1 MVFLSTGGKC
11 MQISNLKSICALFL
25 ILAMRAGLYGCNPVE
40 GAGKEIE
47 KAGDSI
53 KDEAR
58 EHK

>member
-1 MVFLSTGGKC
+1 
-11 MQISNLKSICALFL
+11 MQTANLKSICALFL
-25 ILAMRAGLYGCNPVE
+25 TLAFTAGLYGCNTVE
-40 GAGKEIE
+40 GAGKDIE